1 MAVSRTPLI
10 AGNWKMNLD
19 HLQSIAFVQK
29 LAWSLRD
36 AKHDYSEVEVA
47 VFPPFTDLR
56 SVQTLVTADKLDL
69 RYGGQDLSEHD
80 AGAFTGEVS
89 GAFLAALDCR
99 YVIIGHS
106 ERRQY
111 FGETDAT
118 VNARTK
124 AALAAGLIP
133 IVCVGETLAERDAG
147 NMEAVVVRQT
157 KAGLDGLGGDL
168 AKVVIAYE
176 PVWAIGTGR
185 TASPAQAQ
193 EVHALIRRTLAE
205 IADGDLANTI
215 RIQYGGSMKPE
226 NAKELMSQ
234 PDIDGGLIGGAALKA
249 DSFAA
254 IVKAGE

>member
-1 MAVSRTPLI
+1 MNKTASEAAALIEGIKKEVAGVST
-10 AGNWKMNLD
+10 
-19 HLQSIAFVQK
+19 
-29 LAWSLRD
+29 
-36 AKHDYSEVEVA
+36 VEV
-47 VFPPFTDLR
+47 VVCPPFTDL
-56 SVQTLVTADKLDL
+56 K
-69 RYGGQDLSEHD
+69 D
-80 AGAFTGEVS
+80 AAAACAGSNVRLGAQNVHWESSGAFTGEVS
-89 GAFLAALDCR
+89 AAMLKDLGVT

-111 FGETDAT
+111 FGETDET
-118 VNARTK
+118 VNKRTK

-147 NMEAVVVRQT
+147 QMEAVVVRQT
-157 KAGLDGLGGDL
+157 KAGLADLGADL
-168 AKVVIAYE
+168 KKVVIAYE

-185 TASPAQAQ
+185 TATPAQAQ

-205 IADGDLANTI
+205 ICCGDTANAI

-226 NAKELMSQ
+226 NALELMSQ

-254 IVKAGE
+254 IVKAGV

>member
-1 MAVSRTPLI
+1 MRKKIV
-10 AGNWKMNLD
+10 AGNWKMNKT
-19 HLQSIAFVQK
+19 A
-29 LAWSLRD
+29 
-36 AKHDYSEVEVA
+36 SEAAALIEGIRKETEGVSAVEIV
-47 VFPPFTDLR
+47 VCPPFTDL
-56 SVQTLVTADKLDL
+56 K
-69 RYGGQDLSEHD
+69 D
-80 AGAFTGEVS
+80 AAAACAGSNVMLGAQNVHWEASGAFTGEISASMLKDLGV
-89 GAFLAALDCR
+89 R

-111 FGETDAT
+111 FGETDET
-118 VNARTK
+118 VNRRTR
-124 AALAAGLIP
+124 AALTAGLIP

-147 NMEAVVVRQT
+147 QMESVVVRQT
-157 KAGLDGLGGDL
+157 KAGLADLGGDL
-168 AKVVIAYE
+168 GRVVIAYE

-185 TASPAQAQ
+185 TATPAQAQ

-205 IADGDLANTI
+205 IGGGDVANTI

-254 IVKAGE
+254 IIRAGA

>member
-1 MAVSRTPLI
+1 MRKKIV
-10 AGNWKMNLD
+10 AGNWKMNKTASEAAALIEGIKKEVAG
-19 HLQSIAFVQK
+19 IAK
-29 LAWSLRD
+29 
-36 AKHDYSEVEVA
+36 VEV
-47 VFPPFTDLR
+47 VVCPPFTDL
-56 SVQTLVTADKLDL
+56 K
-69 RYGGQDLSEHD
+69 D
-80 AGAFTGEVS
+80 AAAACAGSNVALGAQNVHWEASGAFTGEIS
-89 GAFLAALDCR
+89 AAMLKDLGVK
-99 YVIIGHS
+99 YAIVGHS

-111 FGETDAT
+111 FGETDET
-118 VNARTK
+118 VNKRAK

-147 NMEAVVVRQT
+147 KMEEVVVRQT
-157 KAGLDGLGGDL
+157 KIGLSDLGADL
-168 AKVVIAYE
+168 KQVVIAYE

-205 IADGDLANTI
+205 ISSGDIANGI

-254 IVKAGE
+254 IVKAGV

>member
-1 MAVSRTPLI
+1 MRKKIV
-10 AGNWKMNLD
+10 AGNWKMNKT
-19 HLQSIAFVQK
+19 A
-29 LAWSLRD
+29 
-36 AKHDYSEVEVA
+36 SEAAALIDGIKKEVA
-47 VFPPFTDLR
+47 DVTKVDVVVCPPFTNLQVAAAACAG
-56 SVQTLVTADKLDL
+56 SNVKL
-69 RYGGQDLSEHD
+69 
-80 AGAFTGEVS
+80 GAQNVHWEASGAYTGEIS
-89 GAFLAALDCR
+89 AAMLKDLGVE

-111 FGETDAT
+111 FGEADET

-124 AALAAGLIP
+124 AALAVGLIP

-147 NMEAVVVRQT
+147 NMEAVVVRQV
-157 KAGLDGLGGDL
+157 KAGLNDLGDDL

-185 TASPAQAQ
+185 TATPAQAQ
-193 EVHALIRRTLAE
+193 EVHALIRLTLAE
-205 IADGDLANTI
+205 ISDGDTANAI